1 MRQRDMR
8 RCNWALGGGS
18 EKTQLVGEGSSATWC
33 LPAARSN
40 KIDESRR
47 QQAAPATKTRQQE
60 WRWSLTGGLATAL
73 VFAVSVTNFGEL
85 PTIEL
90 VCSAVHLLA
99 TVTTR
104 W

>member
-1 MRQRDMR
+1 MR
-8 RCNWALGGGS
+8 
-18 EKTQLVGEGSSATWC
+18 TQLLPKVGDVPGDRGEVDQNVKSWRRSA
-33 LPAARSN
+33 A
-40 KIDESRR
+40 
-47 QQAAPATKTRQQE
+47 KTRQQE